1 MKKLYFLCLTLL
13 VATMSFGQDLVI
25 TAAFDGPLPGGLP
38 KGIELYVINDIPD
51 LSVYGIGSANNGG
64 GTDGEEF
71 MFPADAVTAGTYLL
85 IASEDVEFPNWFG
98 FAPDYNA
105 GSAMGINGD
114 DAVELYQG
122 GAVIDVFGDINVD
135 GNGTP
140 WEYLDGWAY
149 RVDGTGPDGST
160 FVLGNWF
167 FSGANAL
174 DTETTNASAANP
186 IPVGTYT
193 TVANTD
199 PTISITSPSNGS
211 DLAPGTTSVDVEFST
226 TNLVGGET
234 IDITVNGSTTTNVT
248 SPFAV
253 TTTDG
258 QTYAVTVEL
267 VNGGLVDSDMV
278 SFSVLSSNTVAT
290 IAELRAGT
298 PGDVFTLTGEAL
310 LTYQQS
316 FRGQKFIEDATGAI
330 LIDDDA
336 GNISTTYAIGD
347 GISGITGTLGG
358 FGGMI
363 QFVPAGD
370 PGAASST
377 GNTLTPQAVTLAM
390 LTANPEQYE
399 SELVEVTA
407 VTMDD
412 SVEATFSTGTAYEMT
427 QGADNFNFRTS
438 FFSADYIGFNVPTM
452 ATDIVGI
459 INERSGNEYFLT
471 ARDADDFS
479 VELLS
484 IADLNSS
491 SFSMYP
497 NPTSTVF
504 VNVVGTN
511 DNAILVS
518 VYDILGKQV
527 INETLTNNRINV
539 SALSAGIYIVKI
551 SQNDASVTKKLV
563 IK

>member
-1 MKKLYFLCLTLL
+1 MKKLYFLCLTFLITFL
-13 VATMSFGQDLVI
+13 SFGQDLVI

-38 KGIELYVINDIPD
+38 KGIELYVINDIAD

-71 MFPADAVTAGTYLL
+71 MFPANAVTAGTYLL
-85 IASEDVEFPNWFG
+85 IASEDVEFLSWFG

-114 DAVELYQG
+114 DAVELYQSG
-122 GAVIDVFGDINVD
+122 VVVDVFGDIDVD
-135 GNGTP
+135 GNGEP

-149 RVDGTGPDGST
+149 RVDGSGPDDST

-174 DTETTNASAANP
+174 DTETSNSTAANP

-211 DLAPGTTSVDVEFST
+211 DFAPGTTSVDVEFST
-226 TNLVGGET
+226 TNLSGGES
-234 IDITVNGSTTTNVT
+234 IDIIVNGNTTTDVT

-253 TTTDG
+253 TTVDG
-258 QTYAVTVEL
+258 QTYAITVQL
-267 VNGGLVDSDMV
+267 VNGGLVDEDLV

-290 IAELRAGT
+290 IAELRAGAS
-298 PGDVFTLTGEAL
+298 GDVYTLTGEVL

-347 GISGITGTLGG
+347 GISSITGTLGG

-370 PGAASST
+370 PGTASST

-399 SELVEVTA
+399 SELVEVST
-407 VTMDD
+407 VNMDP
-412 SVEATFSTGTAYEMT
+412 SVEATFSTGTVYAMT
-427 QGADNFNFRTS
+427 SGADNFNFRTS
-438 FFSADYIGFNVPTM
+438 FFSADYIGANVPSA

-459 INERSGNEYFLT
+459 ISERSGNEYFIT

-479 VELLS
+479 VQLLS
-484 IADLNSS
+484 VDDLNSN
-491 SFSMYP
+491 SFSIYP
-497 NPTSTVF
+497 NPAATGF
-504 VNVVGTN
+504 VNIVGTTN
-511 DNAILVS
+511 NAITVS

-527 INETLTNNRINV
+527 INETLTNNRVNV
-539 SALSAGIYIVKI
+539 SALNAGIYIVKI

-563 IK
+563 IN